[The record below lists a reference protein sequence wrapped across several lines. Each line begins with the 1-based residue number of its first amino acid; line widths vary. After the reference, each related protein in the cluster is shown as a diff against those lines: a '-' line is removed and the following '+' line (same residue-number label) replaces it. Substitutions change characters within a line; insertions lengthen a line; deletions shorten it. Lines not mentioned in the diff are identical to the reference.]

1 MSDLA
6 INIITITFV
15 ALSAFAG
22 LYSITTVG
30 KTPKVRTGKDAAIG
44 VVMVAIEIALILT
57 LWLR

>member
-6 INIITITFV
+6 INIITLTFV
-15 ALSAFAG
+15 TLAASAA

-30 KTPKVRTGKDAAIG
+30 KTPKVRTGKDAVVG
-44 VVMVAIEIALILT
+44 VVVVAIEIALILT